1 VEVEACHDRS
11 SEVPAIDA
19 ALAAC
24 CMVAPVGDALRVD
37 QPQQTPGNDEV
48 ASKCRSKKLSV
59 LQL

>member
-1 VEVEACHDRS
+1 
-11 SEVPAIDA
+11 VPAIDA

-24 CMVAPVGDALRVD
+24 CMVAPVGDALRVS